1 MLVTG
6 LCGFSTIAEIIV
18 YYLIM
23 ILLSLL
29 AAVFA
34 SGQIYMYLNVSCGR
48 PIVINDA
55 FHGFSFHPEKAILI
69 ELFLMLITS
78 LPALPAAI
86 FYFFWRSGHGSG
98 FVVAFSALICAAII
112 IIVML
117 YLTYSQAFY
126 LMYDFPQYTVKQLL
140 KTSRRKMKG
149 NKGRF
154 FYMNVSF
161 IPLILLGILSFGIGF
176 LWIEPYITSAQ
187 TEFFMDVMQNRSTS
201 SAA

>member
-1 MLVTG
+1 MGTG
-6 LCGFSTIAEIIV
+6 YI
-18 YYLIM
+18 
-23 ILLSLL
+23 
-29 AAVFA
+29 
-34 SGQIYMYLNVSCGR
+34 
-48 PIVINDA
+48 
-55 FHGFSFHPEKAILI
+55 
-69 ELFLMLITS
+69 
-78 LPALPAAI
+78 
-86 FYFFWRSGHGSG
+86 
-98 FVVAFSALICAAII
+98 VAFSALTCVAIVV
-112 IIVML
+112 IVML
-117 YLTYSQAFY
+117 SLTYSQAFY

>member
-1 MLVTG
+1 M
-6 LCGFSTIAEIIV
+6 IIT
-18 YYLIM
+18 
-23 ILLSLL
+23 
-29 AAVFA
+29 A
-34 SGQIYMYLNVSCGR
+34 
-48 PIVINDA
+48 
-55 FHGFSFHPEKAILI
+55 
-69 ELFLMLITS
+69 
-78 LPALPAAI
+78 LPALPAVV
-86 FYFFWRSGHGSG
+86 FYALWKTGMGTG
-98 FVVAFSALICAAII
+98 YIVAFSALTCVAIVV
-112 IIVML
+112 IVML
-117 YLTYSQAFY
+117 SLTYSQAFY

-140 KTSRRKMKG
+140 RTSRRKMKG